1 MTSREKYI
9 QQIIESVSVEKRLDA
24 LSQLEKA
31 VTQSPLTDGEKRL
44 LQSYEGM
51 GGKIKQGA
59 QSSAK
64 GGDNPL
70 YEFYTPQYIASAM
83 FDLARKHGYKDSHK
97 VLEPACATGRLIE
110 PVKDPSKVT
119 AFEITEA
126 TYRIARLIYPKAN
139 IYHQY
144 FETAFMEPPKFRSKL
159 TGKQV
164 TWLKDYPF
172 DMVIGNPPYG
182 KYSGLFA
189 SYFLRPRLK
198 QVEHVFIYYGLKLLR
213 KGGLLVFVISQ
224 NFMRNG
230 NSYNDAKQLIGQ
242 QANLIDAY
250 RLPPVFKNSTV
261 PTDIIILK
269 KK

>member
-1 MTSREKYI
+1 MNSREKYI
-9 QQIIESVSVEKRLDA
+9 QQIIESVSIEKRLSA

-31 VTQSPLTDGEKRL
+31 ASKNPLSEAEKKL
-44 LQSYEGM
+44 LQNYEGM
-51 GGKIKQGA
+51 GGKIKEGA
-59 QSSAK
+59 KSSAR

-83 FDLARKHGYKDSHK
+83 FDLARKYGYKDSHK
-97 VLEPACATGRLIE
+97 VLEPSCATGRLIE

-126 TYRIARLIYPKAN
+126 TYRIAKLIYPNAK
-139 IYHQY
+139 IYNQY
-144 FETAFMEPPKFRSKL
+144 FETAFMQQPKFRSKL

-189 SYFLRPRLK
+189 SYFLMPRLK
-198 QVEHVFIYYGLKLLR
+198 QVEHFFMYYGLKLLR
-213 KGGLLVFVISQ
+213 SGGLLIYVIPQS
-224 NFMRNG
+224 FMRNG
-230 NSYNDAKQLIGQ
+230 STYNDMKQLMSKQ
-242 QANLIDAY
+242 TDLVDAY
-250 RLPPVFKNSTV
+250 RLPPVFRSSSV
-261 PTDIIILK
+261 PVDIIVLRK
-269 KK
+269 K